1 LAEISLVRIKRVSVI
16 GALGTSAVFAAYDG
30 YLFWTSRAPDEGLF
44 SLHHFVL
51 AFLLATWIVAD
62 TTELSRAR
70 PSFDYGW
77 FIVAAFPVYVPYYLV
92 STRRWRGVAV
102 LVAMI
107 LLFLLPWLAELFV
120 WYVS

>member
-1 LAEISLVRIKRVSVI
+1 LVEISLVRIKRVSVI

-44 SLHHFVL
+44 SLHHSVL

-62 TTELSRAR
+62 TMELRRAR

>member
-62 TTELSRAR
+62 TTELRRAR

-102 LVAMI
+102 LVGMI

>member
-1 LAEISLVRIKRVSVI
+1 VRIKRVSVI

-62 TTELSRAR
+62 TT
-70 PSFDYGW
+70 
-77 FIVAAFPVYVPYYLV
+77 AAFAATCVWTYVQIEADRTAENMTWFTFRLLAV
-92 STRRWRGVAV
+92 SCCRKR
-102 LVAMI
+102 L
-107 LLFLLPWLAELFV
+107 
-120 WYVS
+120 Y